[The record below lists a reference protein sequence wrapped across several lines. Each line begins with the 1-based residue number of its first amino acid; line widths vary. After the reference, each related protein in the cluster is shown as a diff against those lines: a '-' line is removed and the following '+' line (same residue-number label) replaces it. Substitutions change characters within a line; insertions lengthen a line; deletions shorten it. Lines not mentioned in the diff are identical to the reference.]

1 MKKFI
6 IFILVLA
13 VLIGTLAF
21 FVYMDG
27 DDADTASTEKTD
39 VKVAVLNGTTGFGM
53 AQLME
58 QNANKKA
65 SNNYKFSVETVGS
78 DIIAQLVNGSVDIA
92 ALPTNAAAAVY
103 NRTQGGV
110 KVIAINTLGVLYAV
124 ENGET
129 ITSITDLEG
138 KTIYC
143 PAQNP
148 QYILEYLLTKNNIN
162 ATINTEYE
170 APADLRTA
178 LVSNQLGENAI
189 AILPEPMVTMA
200 LNGNSSLRVALDLT
214 AEWNAVEDSQLV
226 QGCVVVRNE
235 FYEKNKKAVSKFLDE
250 YKASIEFM
258 QKNVDEAAKLIVKHG
273 IFANEAVAKAAIP
286 KCNVTYL
293 AGNDMKVAMEGFLT
307 AMKEVAPA
315 SIGNKLPGDDFYLV
329 TK

>member
-6 IFILVLA
+6 IFLLVLGL
-13 VLIGTLAF
+13 LIGGLAF
-21 FVYMDG
+21 FVYIDG
-27 DDADTASTEKTD
+27 DEADTVSTEKTD

-58 QNANKKA
+58 QNANKQA
-65 SNNYKFSVETVGS
+65 ANNYTFTVETVGS

-110 KVIAINTLGVLYAV
+110 KVIAVNTLGVLYAV

-129 ITSITDLEG
+129 ITSIADLEG

-148 QYILEYLLTKNNIN
+148 QYILEYLLIKNNIN

-178 LVSNQLGENAI
+178 LVANQLGENAI

-200 LNGNSSLRVALDLT
+200 LSANDTLRVALDLT

-250 YKASIEFM
+250 YKASIEYM
-258 QKNVDEAAKLIVKHG
+258 QTNVDEAAKLIVKHG
-273 IFANEAVAKAAIP
+273 IFANENVAKAAIP
-286 KCNVTYL
+286 NCNVTYL
-293 AGNDMKVAMEGFLT
+293 AGNDMKTAMEGFLT

>member
-6 IFILVLA
+6 IFLLVLA

-27 DDADTASTEKTD
+27 DEADTATTEKTD

-65 SNNYKFSVETVGS
+65 ANNYTFTVETVGS

-124 ENGET
+124 ENGNT
-129 ITSITDLEG
+129 ITSIQDLEG

-148 QYILEYLLTKNNIN
+148 QYILEYLLAKNNIN

-178 LVSNQLGENAI
+178 LVANQLGENAI

-214 AEWNAVEDSQLV
+214 AEWNAVEDTQLV

-250 YKASIEFM
+250 YKTSIEYM
-258 QKNVDEAAKLIVKHG
+258 QTNVDEAAKLVVKYG

-293 AGNDMKVAMEGFLT
+293 AGADMKNAMEGFLT